1 MLFQYIALILVGITM
16 SIPYNKDDLTG
27 RIETDL
33 AMQSEATNEE
43 RTSNKDFWDNIYQN
57 SILNTKTK
65 YNTVSG
71 EKVCFTCPID
81 RSTFTSLFHQA
92 AKSANTPGEA
102 PPRITIAWSTQLSE
116 NRMIFFCRNNTRM
129 SSAPIYLGSDNEN
142 GQQAD
147 FGTIRT
153 SGGGDGGELDYSCE
167 NDRLCLINLRHNYP
181 ENYQCLVKSY
191 VLNVRLNVI
200 GKFFRL
206 INLLL
211 KEDFIKHILKYKKVK
226 KKFFYST
233 DYLDYKQPLYQ
244 VLNNTFIKKM
254 VKKRDDSSSFL
265 QPFKS
270 FSNEKIFP
278 FSF

>member
-1 MLFQYIALILVGITM
+1 MLFQYITLILVGFTM
-16 SIPYNKDDLTG
+16 SIPYNNKDDLTG

-33 AMQSEATNEE
+33 ARQSEAIYEE
-43 RTSNKDFWDNIYQN
+43 RSSNKDFWDNIYQN
-57 SILNTKTK
+57 SILNTKTR
-65 YNTVSG
+65 YNTLSG

-92 AKSANTPGEA
+92 AKTANTPGEA

-129 SSAPIYLGSDNEN
+129 SSAPIFLGSDNEN

-147 FGTIRT
+147 FGTVR
-153 SGGGDGGELDYSCE
+153 GGGDGGELDYSCE

-200 GKFFRL
+200 GKFYLRL
-206 INLLL
+206 VKLFSN
-211 KEDFIKHILKYKKVK
+211 KTFSRVK
-226 KKFFYST
+226 K
-233 DYLDYKQPLYQ
+233 L
-244 VLNNTFIKKM
+244 KK
-254 VKKRDDSSSFL
+254 
-265 QPFKS
+265 
-270 FSNEKIFP
+270 N
-278 FSF
+278 